1 MTDTKCKVCDDTE
14 VIVKVRYDGLW
25 IETPCTEC
33 DPFEDEYDSE
43 DEDD

>member
-1 MTDTKCKVCDDTE
+1 MNNKCKVCDDTE
-14 VIVKVRYDGLW
+14 VIVKVRYDGIW

-33 DPFEDEYDSE
+33 DPFEDDYVSE